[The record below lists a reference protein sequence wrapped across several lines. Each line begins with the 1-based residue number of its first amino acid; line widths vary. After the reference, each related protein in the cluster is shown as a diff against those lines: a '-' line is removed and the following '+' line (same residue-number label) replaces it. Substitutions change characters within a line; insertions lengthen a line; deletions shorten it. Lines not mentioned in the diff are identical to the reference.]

1 MVVWRVAAIG
11 MLPLIPRVS
20 WDRPMVGV
28 MKVAQIFL
36 QAVVKV
42 TPRGSSMVAI
52 VVCMSTEEMTWAELL
67 ETLLAGE
74 SLSAET
80 SAWAMDRLMS
90 GELNEG
96 QIAGFLVALRAKG
109 ETGPELLGLSE
120 SMMAKAVP
128 LSIPG
133 PALDIVGT
141 GGDRLGT
148 VNISTMS
155 SLVAVGTGAR
165 VVKHGNRGASTTAGA
180 ADVIE
185 ALGVDLALPAERVA
199 AAAEQVG
206 ITFLFAQQFH
216 PAMKHVMGARRALGV
231 RTVFNFLGPISN
243 PARPEAQ
250 ALGCASMELAPQM
263 AQTLAVRGTRA
274 LVFRGQD
281 GRDKITTSAATDI
294 WEVRDGA
301 VTHTELRPAD
311 VGLPEVAVNDLRGGT
326 AEHNAQVLR
335 SVLSGAPGPVRDAV
349 LLNAAGGLVALD
361 EEAEDADLVSRLRSK
376 MELAAESI
384 DSGAAAGVLQNWVD
398 YSSSS

>member
-1 MVVWRVAAIG
+1 M
-11 MLPLIPRVS
+11 
-20 WDRPMVGV
+20 
-28 MKVAQIFL
+28 
-36 QAVVKV
+36 
-42 TPRGSSMVAI
+42 
-52 VVCMSTEEMTWAELL
+52 VCMSTEEMTWAELL
-67 ETLLAGE
+67 EILLAGE
-74 SLSAET
+74 NLTAES

-90 GELNEG
+90 GELSEG

-109 ETGPELLGLSE
+109 ETGQELLGLSE

-128 LSIPG
+128 LSISG

-155 SLVAVGTGAR
+155 SLVAVGAGAR

-185 ALGVDLALPAERVA
+185 ALGVDLSLPAERVGA
-199 AAAEQVG
+199 AAAQVG
-206 ITFLFAQQFH
+206 ITFLFAQLFH
-216 PAMKHVMGARRALGV
+216 PAMKHVMAARRALRL
-231 RTVFNFLGPISN
+231 RTVFNLLGPISN
-243 PARPEAQ
+243 PARPAAQ
-250 ALGCASMELAPQM
+250 ALGCASLALAPQV
-263 AQTLAVRGTRA
+263 AQTLALRGTRA

-311 VGLPEVAVNDLRGGT
+311 MGLPEVAVDDLRGGS
-326 AEHNAQVLR
+326 AQHNAEVVR

-349 LLNAAGGLVALD
+349 LLNAAAGLVAL
-361 EEAEDADLVSRLRSK
+361 EETADDDALVARLRKK

-384 DSGAAAGVLQNWVD
+384 DSGAAAQVLQNWIAFSQGD
-398 YSSSS
+398 SAKR